1 MKEKI
6 QKLKNNKILKI
17 IGNII
22 YTIIFIIVLFILI
35 IAILQRTTNNE
46 ITLFGYRI
54 FVVATG
60 SMVPEYEVGDVLV
73 SKEVEPS
80 TIQVG
85 DDIVYKGKE
94 GSFKDKIVTHQ
105 VIMIEKENENYR
117 IQTKGIA
124 NTKADPEITQN
135 EVIGKVIYK
144 MGILSLLQRAM
155 SNNYVFYFVVFVPI
169 VLLTFRQILKSRLDD
184 DEDDEDQENDEDE
197 KDRDK
202 KHKNNDKNSNKEKTN
217 KKS

>member
-60 SMVPEYEVGDVLV
+60 SMTPKYEVGDVLV
-73 SKEVEPS
+73 SKEVDPA

-85 DDIVYKGKE
+85 DDIVYEGKE

-144 MGILSLLQRAM
+144 MGVLSLLQRAM

-169 VLLTFRQILKSRLDD
+169 VLLTFRQVLKSRLDD
-184 DEDDEDQENDEDE
+184 EEDDDEDEDE
-197 KDRDK
+197 KGD
-202 KHKNNDKNSNKEKTN
+202 DKNSKEDKT
-217 KKS
+217 KKE

>member
-73 SKEVEPS
+73 SKEVDPA

-85 DDIVYKGKE
+85 DDIVYEGKE

-144 MGILSLLQRAM
+144 MGVLSLLQRVM

-169 VLLTFRQILKSRLDD
+169 VLLTFRQVLKSRLDD
-184 DEDDEDQENDEDE
+184 EDDDEEDEDE
-197 KDRDK
+197 KGDD
-202 KHKNNDKNSNKEKTN
+202 KNNKDDKTKKE
-217 KKS
+217 

>member
-60 SMVPEYEVGDVLV
+60 SMAPEYNVGDVLV
-73 SKEVEPS
+73 SKEVDPA

-85 DDIVYKGKE
+85 DDIVYEGKE

-144 MGILSLLQRAM
+144 MGLLSLLQRAM

-169 VLLTFRQILKSRLDD
+169 VLLTFRQIIRSRLDD
-184 DEDDEDQENDEDE
+184 DDDEDVEDKGDD
-197 KDRDK
+197 KDNEDK
-202 KHKNNDKNSNKEKTN
+202 SKKE
-217 KKS
+217 

>member
-73 SKEVEPS
+73 SKEVDPA

-85 DDIVYKGKE
+85 DDIVYEGKE

-105 VIMIEKENENYR
+105 VIMIEKENDNYR

-124 NTKADPEITQN
+124 NTKEDPEITQN

-144 MGILSLLQRAM
+144 MGVLSLLQRAM

-169 VLLTFRQILKSRLDD
+169 VLLTFRQVLKSRLDD
-184 DEDDEDQENDEDE
+184 DDEEDE
-197 KDRDK
+197 EEKGDDK
-202 KHKNNDKNSNKEKTN
+202 NKNNDKTKKE
-217 KKS
+217 

>member
-17 IGNII
+17 IGNIL
-22 YTIIFIIVLFILI
+22 YAIIFIIVLFILI

-73 SKEVEPS
+73 SKEVDPA

-124 NTKADPEITQN
+124 NTKEDPEITQN

-144 MGILSLLQRAM
+144 MGVLSLLQRAM

-169 VLLTFRQILKSRLDD
+169 VLLTFRQVLKSRLDD
-184 DEDDEDQENDEDE
+184 DDEED
-197 KDRDK
+197 
-202 KHKNNDKNSNKEKTN
+202 
-217 KKS
+217 

>member
-60 SMVPEYEVGDVLV
+60 SMAPEYNVGDVLV
-73 SKEVEPS
+73 SKEVDPA

-85 DDIVYKGKE
+85 DDIVYEGKE

-105 VIMIEKENENYR
+105 VIMKEKENENYR

-144 MGILSLLQRAM
+144 MGLLSLLQRAM

-169 VLLTFRQILKSRLDD
+169 VLLTFRQIIRSRLDD
-184 DEDDEDQENDEDE
+184 DDDEDEEEKGDDKDNED
-197 KDRDK
+197 KTK
-202 KHKNNDKNSNKEKTN
+202 KE
-217 KKS
+217 

>member
-60 SMVPEYEVGDVLV
+60 SMVPEYEIGDVLV
-73 SKEVEPS
+73 SKEVDPS

-85 DDIVYKGKE
+85 DDIVYEGKE

-144 MGILSLLQRAM
+144 MGVLSLLQRAM

-184 DEDDEDQENDEDE
+184 DDEEDDEIEEDN
-197 KDRDK
+197 DK
-202 KHKNNDKNSNKEKTN
+202 KHKSNDKNNNNEKTN

>member
-60 SMVPEYEVGDVLV
+60 SMIPEYEVGDVLV
-73 SKEVEPS
+73 SKEVDPA

-85 DDIVYKGKE
+85 DDIVYEGKE

-144 MGILSLLQRAM
+144 MGVLSLLQRAM

-169 VLLTFRQILKSRLDD
+169 VLLTFRQVLKSRLDD
-184 DEDDEDQENDEDE
+184 EDDDEEDEDE
-197 KDRDK
+197 KGD
-202 KHKNNDKNSNKEKTN
+202 DKNSKEDKT
-217 KKS
+217 KKE

>member
-73 SKEVEPS
+73 SKEVDPA

-85 DDIVYKGKE
+85 DDIVYEGKE
-94 GSFKDKIVTHQ
+94 RSFKDKIVTHQ

-144 MGILSLLQRAM
+144 MGVLSLLQRAM

-169 VLLTFRQILKSRLDD
+169 VLLTFRQVLKSRLDD
-184 DEDDEDQENDEDE
+184 EDDDEEDEDE
-197 KDRDK
+197 KGDD
-202 KHKNNDKNSNKEKTN
+202 KNNKDDKTKKE
-217 KKS
+217 

>member
-17 IGNII
+17 VANII
-22 YTIIFIIVLFILI
+22 YIIIFIIVLFILM

-60 SMVPEYEVGDVLV
+60 SMTPKYEVGDVLV
-73 SKEVEPS
+73 SKEVDPA

-85 DDIVYKGKE
+85 DDIVYEGKE
-94 GSFKDKIVTHQ
+94 GNFKDKIVTHQ
-105 VIMIEKENENYR
+105 VIMIEKENDNYR

-124 NTKADPEITQN
+124 NTKEDPEITQN

-144 MGILSLLQRAM
+144 MGVLSLLQRAM

-169 VLLTFRQILKSRLDD
+169 VLITFRQVLKSRFDD
-184 DEDDEDQENDEDE
+184 DDDNEDDDNEDGEE
-197 KDRDK
+197 KSNDK
-202 KHKNNDKNSNKEKTN
+202 K
-217 KKS
+217 

>member
-73 SKEVEPS
+73 SKEVDPA

-85 DDIVYKGKE
+85 DDIVYEGKE

-144 MGILSLLQRAM
+144 MGVLSLLQRAM

-169 VLLTFRQILKSRLDD
+169 VLLTFRQVLKSRLDD
-184 DEDDEDQENDEDE
+184 EDDDEEDEDE
-197 KDRDK
+197 KVDD
-202 KHKNNDKNSNKEKTN
+202 KNNKDDKTKKE
-217 KKS
+217 

>member
-17 IGNII
+17 IGNIL
-22 YTIIFIIVLFILI
+22 YAIIFIIVLFILI

-60 SMVPEYEVGDVLV
+60 SMTPKYEVGDVLV
-73 SKEVEPS
+73 SKEVDPA

-124 NTKADPEITQN
+124 NTKEDPEITQN

-144 MGILSLLQRAM
+144 MGVLSLLQRAM

-184 DEDDEDQENDEDE
+184 EDDDEEDEDE
-197 KDRDK
+197 KGDD
-202 KHKNNDKNSNKEKTN
+202 KNNDKAKKE
-217 KKS
+217 

>member
-17 IGNII
+17 IGNIL
-22 YTIIFIIVLFILI
+22 YAIIFIIVLFILI

-60 SMVPEYEVGDVLV
+60 SMTPKYEVGDVLV
-73 SKEVEPS
+73 SKEVDPA

-124 NTKADPEITQN
+124 NTKEDPEITQN

-144 MGILSLLQRAM
+144 MGVLSLLQRAM

-184 DEDDEDQENDEDE
+184 EDDEEDEDE
-197 KDRDK
+197 KGDD
-202 KHKNNDKNSNKEKTN
+202 KNNKDDKTKKE
-217 KKS
+217 

>member
-17 IGNII
+17 IGNIL
-22 YTIIFIIVLFILI
+22 YAIIFIIVLFILI

-60 SMVPEYEVGDVLV
+60 SMTPKYEVGDVLV
-73 SKEVEPS
+73 SKEVDPA

-124 NTKADPEITQN
+124 NTKEDPEITQN

-144 MGILSLLQRAM
+144 MGVLSLLQRAM

-184 DEDDEDQENDEDE
+184 EDDDEEDEDE
-197 KDRDK
+197 KGDD
-202 KHKNNDKNSNKEKTN
+202 KNNKDDKTKKE
-217 KKS
+217 

>member
-73 SKEVEPS
+73 SKEVDPA

-85 DDIVYKGKE
+85 DDIVYEGKE

-144 MGILSLLQRAM
+144 MGVLSLLQRAM

-169 VLLTFRQILKSRLDD
+169 VLLTFRQVLKSRLDD
-184 DEDDEDQENDEDE
+184 EDDDEEDEDE
-197 KDRDK
+197 KGD
-202 KHKNNDKNSNKEKTN
+202 DKNSKEDKT
-217 KKS
+217 KKE

>member
-73 SKEVEPS
+73 SKEVDPA

-85 DDIVYKGKE
+85 DDIVYEGKE

-144 MGILSLLQRAM
+144 MGVLSLLQRAM

-169 VLLTFRQILKSRLDD
+169 VLLTFRQVLKSRLDD
-184 DEDDEDQENDEDE
+184 EDDDEEDEDE
-197 KDRDK
+197 KGDDKNNKDDK
-202 KHKNNDKNSNKEKTN
+202 KKKE
-217 KKS
+217 

>member
-17 IGNII
+17 IGNIL
-22 YTIIFIIVLFILI
+22 YAIIFIIVLFILI

-73 SKEVEPS
+73 SKEVDPA

-85 DDIVYKGKE
+85 DDIVYEGKE

-105 VIMIEKENENYR
+105 VIMIEKENDNYR

-124 NTKADPEITQN
+124 NTKEDPEITQN

-144 MGILSLLQRAM
+144 MGVLSLLQRAM

-169 VLLTFRQILKSRLDD
+169 VLLTFRQVLKSRLDD
-184 DEDDEDQENDEDE
+184 DDEEDE
-197 KDRDK
+197 EEKGDDK
-202 KHKNNDKNSNKEKTN
+202 NKNNDKTKKE
-217 KKS
+217 